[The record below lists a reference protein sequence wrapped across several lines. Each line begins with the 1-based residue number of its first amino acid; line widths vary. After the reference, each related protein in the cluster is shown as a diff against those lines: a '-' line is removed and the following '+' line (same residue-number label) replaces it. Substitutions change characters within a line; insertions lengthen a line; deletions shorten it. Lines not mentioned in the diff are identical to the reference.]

1 MSAFLVILVPIF
13 LTLFLLWMDRMEAR
27 ILRPAAAKTPAV
39 DAEKTSGEGA
49 SGDTPASPTTDN

>member
-27 ILRPAAAKTPAV
+27 ILRPAAAKTPAIG
-39 DAEKTSGEGA
+39 AETASGEGA
-49 SGDTPASPTTDN
+49 SGDTPASPESDN

>member
-39 DAEKTSGEGA
+39 DAEKTSSEGA

>member
-27 ILRPAAAKTPAV
+27 ILCPAAAKTPAV
-39 DAEKTSGEGA
+39 DAGKASGEGA
-49 SGDTPASPTTDN
+49 SGDTSASPEADN